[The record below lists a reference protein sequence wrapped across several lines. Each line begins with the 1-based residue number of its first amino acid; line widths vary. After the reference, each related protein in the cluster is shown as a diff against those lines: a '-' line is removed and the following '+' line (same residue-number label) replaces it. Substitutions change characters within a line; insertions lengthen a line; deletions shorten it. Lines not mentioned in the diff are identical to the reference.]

1 MFTELR
7 QHRPLRQI
15 AMNLPARLFAIM
27 LPLQQVTARDHRI
40 ISMAGYRPNAF
51 VLCTQA
57 A

>member
-15 AMNLPARLFAIM
+15 AMNLPKRLFAIM